1 MRLINTYVTQNFFKT
16 FVIVLLVISTLAWLT
31 QIIDD
36 LALILDRDRSIY
48 DFFGLTILLY
58 PYIVSIMAPSSI
70 LIASIIVID
79 RMTRDSEMVIL
90 NASGISLMQKILP
103 FVSASIFITVLIYI
117 LSLHV
122 SPLAM
127 KDFREKINEIKSDII
142 SSSFKKN
149 EFSSPDS
156 DYTVYVSDISDNNE
170 FRGIIIKDMKSND
183 LIITYTAKNAR
194 IIDVDDQII
203 LEMENGKIY
212 SENLNLSDKETSTI
226 IFEEYTV
233 NLSNIFRSAD
243 GSYFKASDKSLGELF
258 DVGKILTA
266 EDRARSV
273 EFMNEAHIRISNPLY
288 AIAFLFIS
296 LFFLQKDL
304 NFRNIKSSDII
315 LVATCSFCV
324 KLSGLVLS
332 NKIMDYELYFLHYVV
347 PTAVIGVYVM
357 FIIISH
363 YRETKYKN
371 AALQ

>member
-16 FVIVLLVISTLAWLT
+16 FVIVLFVISTLAWLT

-103 FVSASIFITVLIYI
+103 FVSASIFITILIYI

-183 LIITYTAKNAR
+183 LIITYTAT
-194 IIDVDDQII
+194 V
-203 LEMENGKIY
+203 
-212 SENLNLSDKETSTI
+212 S
-226 IFEEYTV
+226 YTH
-233 NLSNIFRSAD
+233 LTLPT
-243 GSYFKASDKSLGELF
+243 KA
-258 DVGKILTA
+258 
-266 EDRARSV
+266 
-273 EFMNEAHIRISNPLY
+273 
-288 AIAFLFIS
+288 
-296 LFFLQKDL
+296 
-304 NFRNIKSSDII
+304 
-315 LVATCSFCV
+315 
-324 KLSGLVLS
+324 
-332 NKIMDYELYFLHYVV
+332 
-347 PTAVIGVYVM
+347 
-357 FIIISH
+357 
-363 YRETKYKN
+363 
-371 AALQ
+371 

>member
-183 LIITYTAKNAR
+183 LIITYTATNAR

-315 LVATCSFCV
+315 LVAICSFCV

-357 FIIISH
+357 FIIISLSLIH
-363 YRETKYKN
+363 I
-371 AALQ
+371 

>member
-90 NASGISLMQKILP
+90 NASGISLMQKIMP
-103 FVSASIFITVLIYI
+103 FISASIFITVLIYI

-156 DYTVYVSDISDNNE
+156 DYTC
-170 FRGIIIKDMKSND
+170 
-183 LIITYTAKNAR
+183 LLYTSPSPR
-194 IIDVDDQII
+194 D
-203 LEMENGKIY
+203 
-212 SENLNLSDKETSTI
+212 
-226 IFEEYTV
+226 
-233 NLSNIFRSAD
+233 
-243 GSYFKASDKSLGELF
+243 
-258 DVGKILTA
+258 
-266 EDRARSV
+266 
-273 EFMNEAHIRISNPLY
+273 
-288 AIAFLFIS
+288 
-296 LFFLQKDL
+296 
-304 NFRNIKSSDII
+304 
-315 LVATCSFCV
+315 
-324 KLSGLVLS
+324 
-332 NKIMDYELYFLHYVV
+332 
-347 PTAVIGVYVM
+347 
-357 FIIISH
+357 
-363 YRETKYKN
+363 
-371 AALQ
+371 